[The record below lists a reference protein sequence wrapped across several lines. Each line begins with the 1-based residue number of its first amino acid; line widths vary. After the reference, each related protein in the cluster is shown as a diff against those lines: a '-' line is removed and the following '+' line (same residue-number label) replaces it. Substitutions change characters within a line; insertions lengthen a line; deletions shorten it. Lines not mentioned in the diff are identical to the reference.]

1 MVNYRL
7 AKVEDASQIDA
18 LCKREN
24 LASPC
29 SGTVYVAED
38 NGKIVGFISFAPVHL
53 VDCLVGDSALVA
65 NVLYEKMAS
74 VLETVGAKRVM
85 MISQNGNIE
94 DLATQ
99 KGFHK
104 TNEAV
109 NIFEK
114 EG

>member
-7 AKVEDASQIDA
+7 AKVEDATQIDA
-18 LCKREN
+18 LCKREG
-24 LASPC
+24 LATPC
-29 SGTVYVAED
+29 SGTIYVAED
-38 NGKIVGFISFAPVHL
+38 NGKVVGFISFAPVHL
-53 VDCLVGDSALVA
+53 VDCFVSDSAIA
-65 NVLYEKMAS
+65 SNVLYEKMAS
-74 VLETVGAKRVM
+74 VLEAVGAKRIVM
-85 MISQNGNIE
+85 VSQSIDAE
-94 DLATQ
+94 DFAEK